1 MTTRHA
7 LCIDTNMKI
16 LANISIESVATIY
29 SLRRKLYD
37 AGRLCALQAIYVNRM
52 VGFFSHQL
60 KQILHNSEIKKIH
73 VMVCHHVESSPP
85 MLSIEVISERP
96 FTPTQLANELFE
108 RIALSEEQQ
117 SFSAEFFVEVTAY
130 QSALFSENSAQ
141 LLDLFEHK
149 SRQEL
154 LLELKSSNDILQNH
168 SKDLEV
174 QVNKRTQQLEAA
186 ITQADSANKAKG
198 DFLANMSHEIR
209 TPMNAIIGMS
219 HLVLESELGRKQ
231 RNYIEKVHLSA
242 ESLLGIINDIL
253 DFSKIEAGKLDI
265 EETPFRLATVM
276 DNLASLISFKA
287 DEKGI
292 ELLFDI
298 AANVPDFLIGDP
310 LRVGQILTNLVSNA
324 VKFTETGQIVVQVKN
339 NASSEQSIELTIS
352 VIDSGIGMTEKQQ
365 QTLFQ
370 SFSQADTSTTRKY
383 GGTGLGLTIS
393 KRLAQMMGGDISVQ
407 SEYNVGSTFELSIR
421 LGIAASQQ
429 PKLRLPMQHTD
440 LANLKVLTID
450 DNATAN
456 EILSSLL
463 TSLSFEVVSVNSGQQ
478 GVDLIANDKQQFDL
492 VIVDWKMPGLNGIN
506 TAQAIKQLVSTPI
519 IMLTA
524 ANLNEIADKQQIES
538 LLSAVLTK
546 PVSASSLYDAIM
558 DCFGYQN
565 ENNRQ
570 SKQISNDKLDAD
582 IASLFGANVLLVE
595 DNELNQELAIELL
608 TSKGIN
614 ITLAENGLKAY
625 EQVQSA
631 LFDGVL
637 MDCQMPVMDGFEAT
651 QKIRALGGDYAQLPI
666 IAMTANVME
675 ADRKR
680 VAKVGMNDHIGKP
693 IRINEMFATMAKWI
707 TANNESDS
715 HNSNIDSINI
725 DTLSASNPE
734 HDNAAADTD
743 STIETKLA
751 QLTLLDIGKGL
762 ANTQH
767 NGALYLRLLARFSES
782 QGDFTREFTT
792 HQQQQDFVSCARLAH
807 TLKGLAATIGCV
819 PLIAPADSLESACIA
834 EDEHSILTFQGM
846 VAPILSELLDQLASL
861 SVDVKSSS
869 SANKSIVSSEKL
881 LSLLTAVSDCCEEF
895 DVNAQDH
902 IDALLTYDL
911 PPEVLALANQL
922 SKLLTNYD
930 FDGSEILIEQMR
942 GLIDD

>member
-1 MTTRHA
+1 MTHHA

-16 LANISIESVATIY
+16 LANISIESVTTIY

-37 AGRLCALQAIYVNRM
+37 AARLCELQTIYINRL

-60 KQILHNSEIKKIH
+60 KQILRNSDTNNIH
-73 VMVCHHVESSPP
+73 VMVYHHVESSPS
-85 MLSIEVISERP
+85 MLSIEVISDQP
-96 FTPTQLANELFE
+96 LTISQLANELFE
-108 RIALSEEQQ
+108 RISLCEEDQ
-117 SFSAEFFVEVTAY
+117 SYSAEFFLEISAY
-130 QSALFSENSAQ
+130 QSGLFVENSTQ
-141 LLDLFEHK
+141 LLHLFEHK

-154 LLELKSSNDILQNH
+154 LLELKNSNDILQNH

-174 QVNKRTQQLEAA
+174 QVTKRTQQLEAA
-186 ITQADSANKAKG
+186 ITQADLANKAKG

-219 HLVLESELGRKQ
+219 HLVLESDLERKQ

-276 DNLASLISFKA
+276 DNLANLISFKA

-298 AANVPDFLIGDP
+298 ASDVPDFLIGDP
-310 LRVGQILTNLVSNA
+310 LRVGQILTNLASNA
-324 VKFTETGQIVVQVKN
+324 LKFTETGQIIVQVKKN
-339 NASSEQSIELTIS
+339 SSLEQSIELAIS

-365 QTLFQ
+365 QNLFQ

-407 SEYNVGSTFELSIR
+407 SEFNVGSTFELTIC
-421 LGIAASQQ
+421 LGIAPSQQ
-429 PKLRLPMQHTD
+429 PRLRLPMKHDD
-440 LANLKVLTID
+440 LKDFKVLIID

-463 TSLSFEVVSVNSGQQ
+463 SSLGFEVLAVNSGQQ
-478 GVDLIANDKQQFDL
+478 GVDLIAANNQQFDL

-506 TAQAIKQLVSTPI
+506 TAQAIKNLVSTPI

-524 ANLNEIADKQQIES
+524 ANVNEIADKQQIDS
-538 LLSAVLTK
+538 LLSAVLSK

-558 DCFGYQN
+558 DTFGFQN
-565 ENNRQ
+565 ENKRQ

-582 IASLFGANVLLVE
+582 IAKLHGANVLLVE

-608 TSKGIN
+608 TSKGLN
-614 ITLAENGLKAY
+614 ITVAENGLKAY
-625 EQVQSA
+625 QLVKSTP
-631 LFDGVL
+631 FDGVL

-651 QKIRALGGDYAQLPI
+651 QKIRALSGGYAHLPI

-680 VAKVGMNDHIGKP
+680 VAQVGMNDHIGKP

-707 TANNESDS
+707 TVSRDS
-715 HNSNIDSINI
+715 TSNGNA
-725 DTLSASNPE
+725 LSAP
-734 HDNAAADTD
+734 AIAPQ
-743 STIETKLA
+743 STTLNIGTETQTKLT
-751 QLTLLDIGKGL
+751 QLTLLNIEKGL
-762 ANTQH
+762 HNTQ
-767 NGALYLRLLARFSES
+767 NNSALYLRLLTRFSDS
-782 QGDFTREFTT
+782 QGNFNSEFTNYL
-792 HQQQQDFVSCARLAH
+792 QQQDFASCTRLAH
-807 TLKGLAATIGCV
+807 TLKGLAATIGCEQ
-819 PLIAPADSLESACIA
+819 LITPADSLESACIA
-834 EDEHSILTFQGM
+834 ADLQSILTFQGM
-846 VAPILSELLDQLASL
+846 VTPILSELLLQLELLTSNN
-861 SVDVKSSS
+861 KQSSPDS
-869 SANKSIVSSEKL
+869 KTNATPEKIL
-881 LSLLTAVSDCCEEF
+881 QLLTAVGDCCEEF

-902 IDALLTYDL
+902 LDELLSYEL
-911 PPEVLALANQL
+911 PAQLSALANQL
-922 SKLLTNYD
+922 SKLLAQYD
-930 FDGSEILIEQMR
+930 FDDSEVLLAQMR
-942 GLIDD
+942 QLIIIKDK